1 MFGGRTY
8 SMNAFSERVPPQ
20 NLEAEQSVLGAMLI
34 DKDAC
39 VAVTN
44 ALRPEDFY
52 AEKHQELYA
61 AIFAVFGRG
70 EPVDLITVQDEL
82 AKRGQLDDVG
92 GLGYLTSLVNM
103 VPTTANVQQYATI
116 VEQKATLRRLQS
128 AARKIVDD
136 CYSTEDIDATLQ
148 DAEKNVFA
156 VTQRRSAKGYIHI
169 KDALVTAYG
178 HLEHLYTSKGTTT
191 GVTTGFRD
199 LDQMTSGLQ
208 PSDLIIVAARPSVG
222 KTAFTLN
229 IARNAAVIGKASVM
243 FFSLEMAAEQLA
255 LRMLAAEAAVD
266 GHRLRTGQLQEQDW
280 SRLGSGL
287 GTLSE
292 ASIFIDDTPNCP
304 LPEVRAKARRVALEH
319 GLDMIIIDYLQLM
332 SIPQRPGAQA
342 NRQQEISEISR
353 SLKQL
358 ARELKVPVIA
368 LSQLSRSVEQRQ
380 DKRPMLSD
388 LRESGA
394 IEQDADM
401 VAFLYRDDYYDPES
415 EKKDMVEIIV
425 AKHRNG
431 PVGSVDLYFMKNIQ
445 KMVGM
450 EFKRGA

>member
-1 MFGGRTY
+1 
-8 SMNAFSERVPPQ
+8 MNAFSERVPPQ

-34 DKDAC
+34 DRDA
-39 VAVTN
+39 VVTVSN
-44 ALRPEDFY
+44 LLGPEDFY
-52 AEKHQELYA
+52 ADKHQQLYTA
-61 AIFAVFGRG
+61 VIAIFNRG

-82 AKRGQLDDVG
+82 RKRGHLDEVG
-92 GLGYLTSLVNM
+92 GLTYLTTLINM
-103 VPTTANVQQYATI
+103 VPSTANVQQYAII
-116 VEQKATLRRLQS
+116 VEQKATLRRLQTV
-128 AARKIVDD
+128 ARKIVDE
-136 CYSTEDIDATLQ
+136 CYATEDMDATLV
-148 DAEKNVFA
+148 DAEKSIFS

-178 HLEHLYTSKGTTT
+178 HLEFLYSSKGTTS
-191 GVTTGFRD
+191 GVTSGFRD
-199 LDQMTSGLQ
+199 LDQMTSGFQ
-208 PSDLIIVAARPSVG
+208 PSDMVIVAARPSVG

-229 IARNAAVIGKASVM
+229 VARNAAVLGGAKVM
-243 FFSLEMAAEQLA
+243 FFSLEMGAEQLA
-255 LRMLAAEAAVD
+255 LRLLASEAAVD
-266 GHRLRTGQLQEQDW
+266 GHKLRTGQLQDQDW
-280 SRLGSGL
+280 QRLGSGL
-287 GTLSE
+287 ATLAESG
-292 ASIFIDDTPNCP
+292 IFIDDTPNCP
-304 LPEVRAKARRVALEH
+304 LPEVRAKSRRVAQEH
-319 GLDMIIIDYLQLM
+319 GLDLIIIDYLQLM
-332 SIPQRPGAQA
+332 SIPQRPGSQA

-415 EKKDMVEIIV
+415 EKKNMVEVIV

-431 PVGSVDLYFMKNIQ
+431 PVGAIELYFMKDIQ

-450 EFKRGA
+450 EHRRGA

>member
-1 MFGGRTY
+1 
-8 SMNAFSERVPPQ
+8 MNAFSERVPPQ

-34 DKDAC
+34 DRDA
-39 VAVTN
+39 VVSVTN
-44 ALRPEDFY
+44 LLMPEDFY
-52 AEKHQELYA
+52 ADKHQALYA
-61 AIFAVFGRG
+61 AIHSIFGRG

-82 AKRGQLDDVG
+82 RKRGQLDDVG
-92 GLGYLTSLVNM
+92 GLVYLTSLVNL
-103 VPTTANVQQYATI
+103 VPSTANVQQYATI
-116 VEQKATLRRLQS
+116 VQQKASLRRLQTV
-128 AARKIVDD
+128 ARKIVDD
-136 CYSTEDIDATLQ
+136 CYATEDIEATMQ
-148 DAEKNVFA
+148 EAEKSVFS
-156 VTQRRSAKGYIHI
+156 VTQRRSAKGYVHI

-178 HLEHLYTSKGTTT
+178 HLEFLYSSKGRTT

-208 PSDLIIVAARPSVG
+208 PSDMIIIAARPSVG

-229 IARNAAVIGKASVM
+229 VARNAAILGGAKVM
-243 FFSLEMAAEQLA
+243 FFSLEMGAEQLA
-255 LRMLAAEAAVD
+255 LRLLAAEAAVD
-266 GHRLRTGQLQEQDW
+266 GHKLRTGQLQDQDW
-280 SRLGSGL
+280 ARLGTGLATLAESG
-287 GTLSE
+287 
-292 ASIFIDDTPNCP
+292 IFIDDTPNCP
-304 LPEVRAKARRVALEH
+304 LPDLRAKARRVAAEH
-319 GLDMIIIDYLQLM
+319 GLDLIMIDYLQLM
-332 SIPQRPGAQA
+332 SIPQRPGAQQ

-415 EKKDMVEIIV
+415 EKKNMVEVIV

-431 PVGSVDLYFMKNIQ
+431 PVGSVDLYFMKDIQ

-450 EFKRGA
+450 EHKRGA

>member
-1 MFGGRTY
+1 V
-8 SMNAFSERVPPQ
+8 NAFSERVPPQ
-20 NLEAEQSVLGAMLI
+20 NLEAEQSVLGALLI
-34 DKDAC
+34 DRDAV
-39 VAVTN
+39 VAVSN
-44 ALRPEDFY
+44 LLSPEDFY
-52 AEKHQELYA
+52 ADKHQQLYT
-61 AIFAVFGRG
+61 AILSIFGRG

-82 AKRGQLDDVG
+82 RTRGQLDATG
-92 GLGYLTSLVNM
+92 GLTYLTSLVNM
-103 VPTTANVQQYATI
+103 VPSTANAQQYATI
-116 VEQKATLRRLQS
+116 VSQKATLRRLQTV
-128 AARKIVDD
+128 ARKIVED
-136 CYSTEDIDATLQ
+136 CYGTEDIDSTLV
-148 DAEKNVFA
+148 DAEKSVFS

-178 HLEHLYTSKGTTT
+178 HLEFLYSSKGKTS

-208 PSDLIIVAARPSVG
+208 PSDLIIIAARPSVG

-229 IARNAAVIGKASVM
+229 VARNAAILGGAKVA
-243 FFSLEMAAEQLA
+243 FFSLEMSAEQLA
-255 LRMLAAEAAVD
+255 LRLLAAEAAVD
-266 GHRLRTGQLQEQDW
+266 GHKLRTGQLQDQDW
-280 SRLGSGL
+280 QRLGTGLATLAESG
-287 GTLSE
+287 
-292 ASIFIDDTPNCP
+292 IFIDDTPNCP
-304 LPEVRAKARRVALEH
+304 LMEVRAKARRIAMEH
-319 GLDMIIIDYLQLM
+319 GLDMIMIDYLQLM
-332 SIPQRPGAQA
+332 SVPSKPGQAQ

-353 SLKQL
+353 SLKAL

-415 EKKDMVEIIV
+415 EKKNMVEVIV

-431 PVGSVDLYFMKNIQ
+431 PVGSVDLYFMKDIQ

-450 EFKRGA
+450 EHKRGA

>member
-1 MFGGRTY
+1 
-8 SMNAFSERVPPQ
+8 MNAFSERVPPQ

-34 DKDAC
+34 DRDA
-39 VAVTN
+39 VVTVSN
-44 ALRPEDFY
+44 LLGPEDFY
-52 AEKHQELYA
+52 ADKHQQLYTA
-61 AIFAVFGRG
+61 VIAIFNRG

-82 AKRGQLDDVG
+82 RKRGHLDEVG
-92 GLGYLTSLVNM
+92 GLTYLTTLINM
-103 VPTTANVQQYATI
+103 VPSTANVQQYAMI
-116 VEQKATLRRLQS
+116 VERKATLRRLQTV
-128 AARKIVDD
+128 ARKIVDE
-136 CYSTEDIDATLQ
+136 CYSTEDMDATLV
-148 DAEKNVFA
+148 DAEKSIFS

-178 HLEHLYTSKGTTT
+178 HLEFLYSSKGTTT
-191 GVTTGFRD
+191 GVTSGFRD
-199 LDQMTSGLQ
+199 LDQMTSGFQ
-208 PSDLIIVAARPSVG
+208 PSDMVVVAARPSVG

-229 IARNAAVIGKASVM
+229 VARNAAVLGGAKVM
-243 FFSLEMAAEQLA
+243 FFSLEMGAEQLA
-255 LRMLAAEAAVD
+255 LRLLASEAAVD
-266 GHRLRTGQLQEQDW
+266 GHKLRTGQLQDQDW
-280 SRLGSGL
+280 QRLGSGL
-287 GTLSE
+287 ATLAESG
-292 ASIFIDDTPNCP
+292 IFIDDTPNCP
-304 LPEVRAKARRVALEH
+304 LPEVRAKSRRVAQEH
-319 GLDMIIIDYLQLM
+319 GLDLIIIDYLQLM
-332 SIPQRPGAQA
+332 SIPTKPGAQA

-415 EKKDMVEIIV
+415 EKKNMVEVIV

-431 PVGSVDLYFMKNIQ
+431 PVGSVDLYFMKDIQ

-450 EFKRGA
+450 EHRRGA